1 MTIPDG
7 ELSERYEALYPGA
20 VTDTLDDLGY
30 ERRTL
35 PSSINPLTRDTRMAG
50 IAFPLVGRPDPD
62 PDYEENV
69 RRFLE
74 MLGEAPEHGVLA
86 YETNDEEA
94 AHIGE
99 LTTTALSA
107 GGCRG
112 AVIDGG
118 ARDVRFILEQGFPV
132 FCRYTTPKD
141 APPRWHLEDWDVP
154 VRIGEVEVRPGDVLV
169 GDVDGVAC
177 VPRGVAEEVLEHAEG
192 MIETESEIREHVREG
207 MAPLEAYDRYGEF

>member
-1 MTIPDG
+1 
-7 ELSERYEALYPGA
+7 
-20 VTDTLDDLGY
+20 
-30 ERRTL
+30 
-35 PSSINPLTRDTRMAG
+35 
-50 IAFPLVGRPDPD
+50 
-62 PDYEENV
+62 
-69 RRFLE
+69 
-74 MLGEAPEHGVLA
+74 VLA

-141 APPRWHLEDWDVP
+141 APPRWRLQEWNVP

-177 VPRGVAEEVLEHAEG
+177 VPRGVAEEVLERAEE
-192 MIETESEIREHVREG
+192 IVETESEVRELVREG
-207 MAPLEAYDRYGEF
+207 MAPIEAFEQHGEF